1 MTKKSRTNQIAGV
14 DYGSKL
20 AGTTVIAHLND
31 RNEITFSESEKKK
44 DADLFLKKY
53 ILKSDFRQIFIDA
66 PLSLPGV
73 YHLGPPYEDYFFRKG
88 DKALSAMSP
97 MFLGGLTARAMK
109 LKSSLEKENI
119 KVFEIYPAAFVK
131 LLDLKKLNYKKQLKH
146 LVEVIDCLEA
156 EISFPIIKSEIKSW
170 HHVDALMAFQIG
182 WRYLNN
188 LNETY
193 GDAKEGQI
201 LV

>member
-1 MTKKSRTNQIAGV
+1 MAKKSRINQIAGV

-20 AGTTVIAHLND
+20 AGTTVIAHLNGQD
-31 RNEITFSESEKKK
+31 EITFSESEKKK
-44 DADLFLKKY
+44 DADQFLKTY
-53 ILKSDFRQIFIDA
+53 ILESDFRQIFIDA

-73 YHLGPPYEDYFFRKG
+73 YNLGEPYDDYFFRKG
-88 DKALSAMSP
+88 DKALKAMSP

-109 LKSSLEKENI
+109 LKSSLKKEDI
-119 KVFEIYPAAFVK
+119 EVFEIYPAAFAK
-131 LLDLKKLNYKKQLKH
+131 SLDLKKLNYKKQVKH
-146 LVEVIDCLEA
+146 ISEVVDVLQS
-156 EISFPIIKSEIKSW
+156 EISYPIIKSEIKSW

-188 LNETY
+188 KHETF
-193 GDAKEGQI
+193 GDPNEGQI